1 VLFWVH
7 AAVAYLAYRGVLAVG
22 STDQPRDIAVLAVV
36 GAALLPDIVDKPLSF
51 VVPSLPS
58 RSIAHSL
65 FTVALASLV
74 ILYVTRRADR
84 WGYGVASV
92 FGYLSHIGADLVDS
106 QAIPEEPLV
115 FVFWPLITDYHHID
129 SIGGLL
135 ALVRPTPYVIL
146 QMVLTVLGVGLWV
159 YDGKPGLPSSPVVS
173 Q

>member
-1 VLFWVH
+1 MLFWVH

-22 STDQPRDIAVLAVV
+22 STDRPRDIDVLAVV

-51 VVPSLPS
+51 VVTSLPS
-58 RSIAHSL
+58 RSAAHSL
-65 FTVALASLV
+65 FNVALVSLV

-84 WGYGVASV
+84 WEFGAASV

-106 QAIPEEPLV
+106 QIIHEEPVV
-115 FVFWPLITDYHHID
+115 FVYWPLITDYHHID

-146 QMVLTVLGVGLWV
+146 QMLLTVLGVGLWV
-159 YDGKPGLPSSPVVS
+159 YDGKPGLPSNQAESR
-173 Q
+173 